1 MTRMEVLRENRSGA
15 HPETDTQTGTQLH
28 LSALKAQHSHTT
40 TALGCFDCSKKVAVS
55 VSYHHTAVSHS
66 LCFYCFIPRFRD

>member
-1 MTRMEVLRENRSGA
+1 MTRMEVLRENRYGA

-40 TALGCFDCSKKVAVS
+40 TALGCFDC
-55 VSYHHTAVSHS
+55 
-66 LCFYCFIPRFRD
+66 I